1 MSCYQCPDNWFVAH
15 LGRCRSCLYKSA
27 ALSLLLWC
35 GWLAGSWAGWASRSL
50 EMISL
55 LVMAVAVTALLLAHL
70 AVIGWRREWP
80 P

>member
-15 LGRCRSCLYKSA
+15 LGRCRGCLYKSA
-27 ALSLLLWC
+27 VLSLLLWC
-35 GWLAGSWAGWASRSL
+35 GWVGWASRSL
-50 EMISL
+50 EMLSL
-55 LVMAVAVTALLLAHL
+55 LILAVAATALLLAHL